1 MKISVFPPFFRTGLF
16 AAILLLLVAQAAP
29 ARSIAK
35 DETNIRSGPNL
46 QSEILFTVPRGY
58 PIEVQERSGEWTR
71 FQDWQGNSA
80 WVYSS
85 LVTDVNTAVIL
96 VDKANIRSAGA
107 TSAKVAAVAE
117 IGSAIDYLLAQE
129 NVSSAQAG
137 VVGFCIGGG
146 LALMT
151 ALADAGVGKVG
162 AAVPFYGQ
170 PLSPE
175 QAAQVQ
181 QQVL

>member
-85 LVTDVNTAVIL
+85 LVSDVNTAVIL
-96 VDKANIRSAGA
+96 VDKANIRSTGA
-107 TSAKVAAVAE
+107 TSAAVTAVAE
-117 IGSAIDYLLAQE
+117 IGEIYKVLSKKGDWVQLGYYDSNAP
-129 NVSSAQAG
+129 
-137 VVGFCIGGG
+137 VGWIRHDLVFG
-146 LALMT
+146 
-151 ALADAGVGKVG
+151 
-162 AAVPFYGQ
+162 
-170 PLSPE
+170 E
-175 QAAQVQ
+175 
-181 QQVL
+181 

>member
-35 DETNIRSGPNL
+35 DETNIRSEPNL

-85 LVTDVNTAVIL
+85 LVSDVNTAVIL
-96 VDKANIRSAGA
+96 VDKANIRSTGA
-107 TSAKVAAVAE
+107 TSAAVAAVAE
-117 IGSAIDYLLAQE
+117 IGEIYKVLSKKGDWVQLGYYDSNAP
-129 NVSSAQAG
+129 
-137 VVGFCIGGG
+137 VGWIRHDLVFG
-146 LALMT
+146 
-151 ALADAGVGKVG
+151 
-162 AAVPFYGQ
+162 
-170 PLSPE
+170 E
-175 QAAQVQ
+175 
-181 QQVL
+181 

>member
-85 LVTDVNTAVIL
+85 LVSDVNTAVIL
-96 VDKANIRSAGA
+96 VDKANIRSTGA
-107 TSAKVAAVAE
+107 TSAAVAAVAE
-117 IGSAIDYLLAQE
+117 IGEIYKVLSKKGDWVQLGYYDSTAP
-129 NVSSAQAG
+129 
-137 VVGFCIGGG
+137 VGWIRHDLVFG
-146 LALMT
+146 
-151 ALADAGVGKVG
+151 
-162 AAVPFYGQ
+162 
-170 PLSPE
+170 E
-175 QAAQVQ
+175 
-181 QQVL
+181 

>member
-85 LVTDVNTAVIL
+85 LVSDVNTAVIL
-96 VDKANIRSAGA
+96 VDRANIRSADA
-107 TSAKVAAVAE
+107 TDATVATVAE
-117 IGSAIDYLLAQE
+117 VGEIYKVLSTKGDWVQLGYY
-129 NVSSAQAG
+129 NTSSP
-137 VVGFCIGGG
+137 VGWIRHDLVFG
-146 LALMT
+146 
-151 ALADAGVGKVG
+151 
-162 AAVPFYGQ
+162 
-170 PLSPE
+170 E
-175 QAAQVQ
+175 
-181 QQVL
+181 

>member
-85 LVTDVNTAVIL
+85 LVSDVNTAVIL
-96 VDKANIRSAGA
+96 VDKANIRSTGA
-107 TSAKVAAVAE
+107 TSAAVAAVAE
-117 IGSAIDYLLAQE
+117 IGEIYKVLSKKGDWVQLGYY
-129 NVSSAQAG
+129 NTGSP
-137 VVGFCIGGG
+137 VGWIRHDLVFG
-146 LALMT
+146 
-151 ALADAGVGKVG
+151 
-162 AAVPFYGQ
+162 
-170 PLSPE
+170 E
-175 QAAQVQ
+175 
-181 QQVL
+181 

>member
-85 LVTDVNTAVIL
+85 LVSDVNTAVIL
-96 VDKANIRSAGA
+96 VDKANIRSTGA
-107 TSAKVAAVAE
+107 TSAAVAAVAE
-117 IGSAIDYLLAQE
+117 IGEIYKVLGKKGDWVQLGYYD
-129 NVSSAQAG
+129 NSSP
-137 VVGFCIGGG
+137 VGWIRHDLVFG
-146 LALMT
+146 
-151 ALADAGVGKVG
+151 
-162 AAVPFYGQ
+162 
-170 PLSPE
+170 E
-175 QAAQVQ
+175 
-181 QQVL
+181 